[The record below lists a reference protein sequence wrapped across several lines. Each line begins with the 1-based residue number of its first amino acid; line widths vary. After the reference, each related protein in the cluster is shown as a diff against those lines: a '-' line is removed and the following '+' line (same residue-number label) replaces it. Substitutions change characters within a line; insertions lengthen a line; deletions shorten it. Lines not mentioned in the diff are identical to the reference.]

1 MLPVKHR
8 SGRTRC
14 NKHRAGLTTTLTRSQ
29 RNGYADSTPR
39 GNLLSHPRFACRLDC
54 SPPVTQPR
62 RGRLPRGVAAIKAA
76 AWLRVG
82 VLLAEVISSRKR
94 ANAGIRVRI
103 MGFDPDESYCWLVK
117 SLGRP
122 IRCSDRQLAEAWF
135 KDEQLRRVWTDLTAN
150 EHIQFR
156 LRRGVS

>member
-1 MLPVKHR
+1 M
-8 SGRTRC
+8 
-14 NKHRAGLTTTLTRSQ
+14 
-29 RNGYADSTPR
+29 
-39 GNLLSHPRFACRLDC
+39 
-54 SPPVTQPR
+54 TQPR